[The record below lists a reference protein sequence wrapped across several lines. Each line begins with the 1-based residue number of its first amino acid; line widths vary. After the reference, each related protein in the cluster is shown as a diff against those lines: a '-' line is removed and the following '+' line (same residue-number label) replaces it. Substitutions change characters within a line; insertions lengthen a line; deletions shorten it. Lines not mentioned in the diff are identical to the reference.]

1 MAKYGWESL
10 VESADKISVAP
21 DVNLVANRLNFPI
34 DLSDYSQGDPITGGA
49 YDAYASEV
57 MLPAV
62 RLHLQRSPI
71 DEQLTEQQITNMA
84 TFQMQCYLIL
94 YQLYTLFWSIAYAAV
109 DSGFTD
115 SAGDLPTKVSTF
127 KRLVRSAAQVPVPL
141 YLLTR
146 IRDELMPI
154 VDTNFDTRPV
164 IFFPN
169 VMRVSTADIEI
180 GISHLKTYS
189 ETIGLMRKYQ
199 MKMVYIDEQ
208 KDFPLAQH
216 TGPLTVAQN
225 LVDPERMAYHLAK
238 SGISVIEAF
247 ATKYSRGHLAPES
260 FNSSYYSGS
269 KYLAFIKMPHSWYK
283 TAGFMPVVGAVDA
296 GGSPQS
302 TTTDVCLLTPIPGG
316 SSDGEVSLVYKT
328 MAENSWNVVT
338 AINSDTL
345 YNAMLMRFIAG
356 SEVIAING
364 AIAPRLWDY
373 LMETVPIANEVVGVQ
388 DHIDIL
394 RDRIAEGMRGGSL

>member
-1 MAKYGWESL
+1 
-10 VESADKISVAP
+10 
-21 DVNLVANRLNFPI
+21 
-34 DLSDYSQGDPITGGA
+34 
-49 YDAYASEV
+49 
-57 MLPAV
+57 
-62 RLHLQRSPI
+62 
-71 DEQLTEQQITNMA
+71 
-84 TFQMQCYLIL
+84 
-94 YQLYTLFWSIAYAAV
+94 
-109 DSGFTD
+109 
-115 SAGDLPTKVSTF
+115 
-127 KRLVRSAAQVPVPL
+127 
-141 YLLTR
+141 
-146 IRDELMPI
+146 MPI

-164 IFFPN
+164 IYFPN
-169 VMRVSTADIEI
+169 VMRVSTADIES

-208 KDFPLAQH
+208 KDFPLVQH

-238 SGISVIEAF
+238 TGIAVHEGVD
-247 ATKYSRGHLAPES
+247 TLYSRGHLAPES
-260 FNSSYYSGS
+260 FNPSYNSGS

-283 TAGFMPVVGAVDA
+283 TAGFLPVVGAVGA
-296 GGSPQS
+296 SSLTQS
-302 TTTDVCLLTPIPGG
+302 TTTDVCLLNPITSGVT
-316 SSDGEVSLVYKT
+316 DGDVSLVYKT
-328 MAENSWNVVT
+328 MAENSWNGFQ

-373 LMETVPIANEVVGVQ
+373 LMETVPVANEVVGVQ

>member
-1 MAKYGWESL
+1 MPKYGWESF

-21 DVNLVANRLNFPI
+21 DTNLVANRLNLPI
-34 DLSDYSQGDPITGGA
+34 DLSDYSQGDPINGGA

-71 DEQLTEQQITNMA
+71 DEQLTEQQIVNMA
-84 TFQMQCYLIL
+84 TFQMQWYLIL
-94 YQLYTLFWSIAYAAV
+94 YQLYTLFWSIAYAAI
-109 DSGFTD
+109 DSGYTD
-115 SAGDLPTKVSTF
+115 AAGHLPTKVSTF

-169 VMRVSTADIEI
+169 VMRVSTTDIEI
-180 GISHLKTYS
+180 GISHLKTFS

-208 KDFPLAQH
+208 KDFPLVQH

-238 SGISVIEAF
+238 SGIAVKGAVD
-247 ATKYSRGHLAPES
+247 TYYSRGHLAPES
-260 FNSSYYSGS
+260 FNTSYNSGS
-269 KYLAFIKMPHSWYK
+269 KYLAFIKQPHPWYK
-283 TAGFMPVVGAVDA
+283 TAGFLPVVGAVGA
-296 GGSPQS
+296 SSLTQS
-302 TTTDVCLLTPIPGG
+302 TGTDVCLLTPIPGSSEG
-316 SSDGEVSLVYKT
+316 SVSLVCKT
-328 MAENSWNVVT
+328 MAANDWSGFQAV
-338 AINSDTL
+338 NSDTL
-345 YNAMLMRFIAG
+345 QHAMLMRFIAG

-373 LMETVPIANEVVGVQ
+373 LMETVPIANEVVSVQ
-388 DHIDIL
+388 DQIDIL